1 MTISFTPLRTSIGAI
16 ALAALVA
23 CGGLPLSNARLDQ
36 ARRDLSTAQ
45 ANSQT
50 QTLAP
55 VELKQAGDAFALADA
70 AFVRGDDAS
79 KVDQLAY
86 LASQRI
92 ALAQQTGERKASEL
106 VVRDAGAERDRARLQ
121 ARTRE
126 AEVATQSA
134 NAANRA
140 ATSATRDAEFAQQQ
154 AALSQQQAASAQWQA
169 GEAERRSAVLEA
181 TLRELDAKK
190 TERGIVVTFGDV
202 LFDTGMSQLKPGGR
216 QQIERLGGFM
226 QSHPQL
232 NALVEGYTDSVG
244 NSGANQNLSERRAES
259 VVAVLIGAGASRSQ
273 LTSTGFG
280 ETHPVAGNDSAS
292 GRQLNRR
299 VEVVLSDETGKL
311 PAR

>member
-45 ANSQT
+45 ANNQT

-169 GEAERRSAVLEA
+169 GEAERRSAALVA

-216 QQIERLGGFM
+216 QQIERLGSFM
-226 QSHPQL
+226 QSHPQI

-259 VVAVLIGAGASRSQ
+259 VVAVLVGAGVSRGQ
-273 LTSTGFG
+273 LTSAGFG

>member
-23 CGGLPLSNARLDQ
+23 CGGLPLSNPRLDQ
-36 ARRDLSTAQ
+36 ARRDLTAAQ
-45 ANSQT
+45 SNSQT

-55 VELKQAGDAFALADA
+55 VELKQASDAFALADA
-70 AFVRGDDAS
+70 AFVRGDDNL

-92 ALAQQTGERKASEL
+92 AMARETGDRKASEL

-140 ATSATRDAEFAQQQ
+140 ATSATRDAEYAQQQ
-154 AALSQQQAASAQWQA
+154 AAMSQQQATSAQWQA

-181 TLRELDAKK
+181 TLRELNAKK

-202 LFDTGMSQLKPGGR
+202 LFDTGLSQLKPGGR
-216 QQIERLGGFM
+216 QQIERLGSFM
-226 QSHPQL
+226 QSHPQI

-259 VVAVLIGAGASRSQ
+259 VVAVLVGAGASRSQ
-273 LTSTGFG
+273 LTSAGFG